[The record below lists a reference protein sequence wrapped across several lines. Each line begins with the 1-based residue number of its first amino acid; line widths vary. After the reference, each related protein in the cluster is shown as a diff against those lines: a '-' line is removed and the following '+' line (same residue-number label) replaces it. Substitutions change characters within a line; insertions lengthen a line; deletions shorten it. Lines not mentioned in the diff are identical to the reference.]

1 MRHLTAIGILPLVL
15 LTGLPAQAQMVTISP
30 EQIGQIFCIGR
41 QGNDMAPV
49 LALTSPVLN
58 AAIAY
63 AEARSAAIQLAAP
76 DEKPPLGDGVPW
88 QSWQDYAPQCTVGE
102 IKTSATMTGVS
113 IDYAFP
119 DQPDANWSDTLVLV
133 PVVTKPGMPPF
144 LRIDDIT
151 YATGGA
157 LQSALVDAFA
167 P

>member
-1 MRHLTAIGILPLVL
+1 MRRHTAIGILPFVL
-15 LTGLPAQAQMVTISP
+15 IATLPAQAQMVTTTP

-41 QGNDMAPV
+41 LGNDMAPV
-49 LALTSPVLN
+49 LALTTPVLR

-63 AEARSAAIQLAAP
+63 AEARSATIQLAAP

-88 QSWQDYAPQCTVGE
+88 QSWQDYAPQCSVGE

-119 DQPDANWSDTLVLV
+119 DQPDASWTDTLVLV
-133 PVVTKPGMPPF
+133 PVVTEPGMPPF

-151 YATGGA
+151 YATGGT
-157 LQSALVDAFA
+157 LQSALTDAFA